1 MVSIRSGIALVSDGE
16 LAGVG
21 AGAASFAE
29 FAGFVSEA
37 MPLSVAAG
45 GGEAVSRL
53 PKAGATLEPDGSDAP
68 DEHAQHA
75 STKAKPGKGR

>member
-1 MVSIRSGIALVSDGE
+1 
-16 LAGVG
+16 
-21 AGAASFAE
+21 
-29 FAGFVSEA
+29 

-45 GGEAVSRL
+45 AGEAVSRL

>member
-29 FAGFVSEA
+29 FVSEA

-45 GGEAVSRL
+45 AGEAVSRL